1 MKRLQFNKWFPTTTR
16 KKITS
21 WWHFC
26 LFLVASLTM
35 GAIIID
41 YGYIQHPYE
50 NEILENIYNNT
61 WWIYCLSYLFSILTY
76 WKRMSG
82 KRIITT
88 IIWGILLAKSFSV
101 QTIWALSMADKSID
115 NIEPLDFG

>member
-1 MKRLQFNKWFPTTTR
+1 
-16 KKITS
+16 
-21 WWHFC
+21 
-26 LFLVASLTM
+26 M

-50 NEILENIYNNT
+50 NEIIENLYNNT

-76 WKRMSG
+76 WKQMSG

-88 IIWGILLAKSFSV
+88 IVWGILLARR
-101 QTIWALSMADKSID
+101 
-115 NIEPLDFG
+115 NYN